1 MKINL
6 RHIAISG
13 IMVFSTIAIAQQD
26 PQYTQYTYNPMTVNS
41 AYTGSRGHM
50 ALLSLYRSQWVG
62 IEGSPQTFT
71 FSIDSPINEYNGVG
85 LSVIQ
90 DQLGPSSETYIDGN
104 YAHHLIVNRNGD
116 KLAFGVKAGV
126 RFLSIDWSKG
136 IHRDPDVA
144 FNENINGK
152 LLPTI
157 GAGAFYYSRNSYF
170 GISVPNFFS
179 NETYDEVKD
188 AETTER
194 MHFFLIGGYVF
205 DINPLLKFKPSFL
218 GKYVAGA
225 PLSVDVSA
233 NFLLYETLNLGV
245 NYRWDDSFSA
255 ILGFQVSTKINL
267 GYAYDFTT
275 TNLANYNSG
284 THEIFFRYQLIS
296 KTTKIKSPR
305 FF

>member
-1 MKINL
+1 MVL
-6 RHIAISG
+6 
-13 IMVFSTIAIAQQD
+13 MVFSTIASGQQD

-41 AYTGSRGHM
+41 AYTGSRGHT
-50 ALLSLYRSQWVG
+50 AILSLYRSQWVG

-85 LSVIQ
+85 LSIIQ

-104 YAHHLIVNRNGD
+104 YAHHLILNRNGD
-116 KLAFGVKAGV
+116 KLAFGIKAGV

-152 LLPTI
+152 MLPTI
-157 GAGAFYYSRNSYF
+157 GAGVFYYSRNAYF
-170 GISVPNFFS
+170 GLSTPNFFS
-179 NETYDEVKD
+179 NETYDEIKD

-245 NYRWDDSFSA
+245 NYRWDDSLSA
-255 ILGFQVSTKINL
+255 IIGFQLSPQINF
-267 GYAYDFTT
+267 GYSYDLTT
-275 TNLANYNSG
+275 TNLTNYNSG
-284 THEIFFRYQLIS
+284 THELFFRYQFIS
-296 KTTKIKSPR
+296 KITKIKSPR

>member
-1 MKINL
+1 MKINIK
-6 RHIAISG
+6 HIAITG
-13 IMVFSTIAIAQQD
+13 FLVFSTIAIAQQD
-26 PQYTQYTYNPMTVNS
+26 PHYTQYTYNPMTVNS

-62 IEGSPQTFT
+62 IEGSPQTIT
-71 FSIDSPINEYNGVG
+71 FSIDSPINEYNGIG

-90 DQLGPSSETYIDGN
+90 DELGPSSETYIDGN
-104 YAHHLIVNRNGD
+104 YAHHLILNRNGD
-116 KLAFGVKAGV
+116 KLAFGIKAGV
-126 RFLSIDWSKG
+126 RFLSLDWSKG
-136 IHRDPDVA
+136 IHKDPDVA

-157 GAGAFYYSRNSYF
+157 GAGAFYYSRNAYF
-170 GISVPNFFS
+170 GVSVPNFFS
-179 NETYDEVKD
+179 NETYDELKD

-205 DINPLLKFKPSFL
+205 DVNPNLKFKPSFL
-218 GKYVAGA
+218 GKYVAGS

-245 NYRWDDSFSA
+245 NYRWDDSLSA

-275 TNLANYNSG
+275 TNLTNYNSG

-296 KTTKIKSPR
+296 KITKIKSPR

>member
-1 MKINL
+1 MKINI
-6 RHIAISG
+6 RYIAITG
-13 IMVFSTIAIAQQD
+13 FLVFSTIAIAQQD
-26 PQYTQYTYNPMTVNS
+26 PHYTQYTYNPMTVNS

-62 IEGSPQTFT
+62 IEGSPQTIT
-71 FSIDSPINEYNGVG
+71 FSIDSPINEYNGIG

-90 DQLGPSSETYIDGN
+90 DELGPSSETYIDGN
-104 YAHHLIVNRNGD
+104 YAHHLILNRNGD
-116 KLAFGVKAGV
+116 KLAFGIKAGI
-126 RFLSIDWSKG
+126 RFLSLDWSKG
-136 IHRDPDVA
+136 IHKDPDVA

-157 GAGAFYYSRNSYF
+157 GAGAFYYSRNAYF
-170 GISVPNFFS
+170 GVSVPNFFS
-179 NETYDEVKD
+179 NETYDELKD

-205 DINPLLKFKPSFL
+205 DINPNLKFKPSFL
-218 GKYVAGA
+218 GKYVAGS

-245 NYRWDDSFSA
+245 NYRWDDSLSA

-275 TNLANYNSG
+275 TNLTNYNSG

-296 KTTKIKSPR
+296 KITKIKSPR

>member
-1 MKINL
+1 
-6 RHIAISG
+6 
-13 IMVFSTIAIAQQD
+13 MVFSTIAVAQQD

-104 YAHHLIVNRNGD
+104 YAHHLILNRNGD
-116 KLAFGVKAGV
+116 KLAFGIKAGM
-126 RFLSIDWSKG
+126 RFLTIDWSKG

-157 GAGAFYYSRNSYF
+157 GAGAFYYSRNSYL
-170 GISVPNFFS
+170 GVSVPNFFN
-179 NETYDEVKD
+179 NETYDEVQD
-188 AETTER
+188 AQTTER
-194 MHFFLIGGYVF
+194 MHFFVIGGYVF

-255 ILGFQVSTKINL
+255 ILGFQVSPSINL
-267 GYAYDFTT
+267 GYAYDLTT
-275 TNLANYNSG
+275 TNLTNYNSG

-296 KTTKIKSPR
+296 KITKIKSPR